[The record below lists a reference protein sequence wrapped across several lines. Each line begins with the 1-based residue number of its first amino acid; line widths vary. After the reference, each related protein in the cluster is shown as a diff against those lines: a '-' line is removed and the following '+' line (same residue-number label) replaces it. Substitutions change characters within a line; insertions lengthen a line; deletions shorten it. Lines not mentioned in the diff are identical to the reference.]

1 MTNLRAPICSLPLS
15 GSDTS
20 PEEGA
25 GDEPGAHRFGY
36 VTLVGRP
43 NAGKSTLFNTFL
55 GQRLSI
61 VTARAQTTR
70 GRILGILT
78 RPDAQFVLLDT
89 PGLLEASYKL
99 HETMERQ
106 IQRACSDGDAVV
118 LLLDGTRPSDRTDLI
133 SAFLARN
140 RKPLIAVLNKVDQ
153 LEPDALEPL
162 MQDVCEHYGLESLLP
177 LSALEGTN
185 VPALLERVAQLM
197 PVGPPLYPEDMV
209 AEQPERFFAA
219 ELVRET
225 AFEQLSDELPYS
237 IQVEVD
243 EFREPEDGD
252 GRKTY
257 LHCTLFVERDSQK
270 GIVIGK
276 RGSRL
281 RSIGSGARRK
291 IEVLIDGPV
300 YLELRVRVR
309 PDWRKR
315 DRDLNEFGYI

>member
-1 MTNLRAPICSLPLS
+1 MNSRGPICSLPPS
-15 GSDTS
+15 VSDEAVTS
-20 PEEGA
+20 STE
-25 GDEPGAHRFGY
+25 DHRFGY
-36 VTLVGRP
+36 ITLVGRP
-43 NAGKSTLFNTFL
+43 NVGKSTLFNAFL

-61 VTARAQTTR
+61 VTARPQTTR

-78 RPDAQFVLLDT
+78 RPDSQLVFLDT
-89 PGLLEASYKL
+89 PGLLEAAYKL
-99 HETMERQ
+99 HETMAKQ

-118 LLLDGTRPSDRTDLI
+118 LLLDATHPDDRADLI
-133 SAFLARN
+133 TTFLARN
-140 RKPLIAVLNKVDQ
+140 RKPLLGVLNKVDR
-153 LEPDALEPL
+153 LTPTAVDPL
-162 MQDVCEHYGLESLLP
+162 ITSLCKRYGIDGLLP
-177 LSALEGTN
+177 LSALTGTN
-185 VPALLERVAQLM
+185 VPALLQLVADLV
-197 PVGPPLYPEDMV
+197 PVGPPLYPEEMV

-243 EFREPEDGD
+243 EFREPVEGD

-257 LHCTLFVERDSQK
+257 LHATLYVERDSQK

-276 RGSRL
+276 GGSRL

-291 IEVLIDGPV
+291 VEALIDGPV

-315 DRDLNEFGYI
+315 DRDLNEFGYK